1 MTLPIAFRPEAAADV
16 VDARDYYDRRQP
28 GLGARFAAALEDVLA
43 SIAQNPELFA
53 VILRTVR
60 RVKLRRFPYVVYYRV
75 LSDCIEVI
83 GVMHG
88 SRHSQTWQSRA
99 D

>member
-1 MTLPIAFRPEAAADV
+1 MTLPIVFRPEAADDV
-16 VDARDYYDRRQP
+16 VAARDYYDRRQL
-28 GLGARFAAALEDVLA
+28 GLGARFAAALEDTLVLTA
-43 SIAQNPELFA
+43 EHPELFA

-75 LSDCIEVI
+75 LVDRIEVI

-88 SRHSQTWQSRA
+88 SRHPRNWQRRV